1 MCLTRI
7 YVRRRRDGRLMR
19 FNSEAL
25 LREYRRA
32 ERETGRS
39 LPVIDRDEFRLFRQ
53 QTYDE
58 PKWIA
63 STRYQGMSLMA
74 ECN

>member
-39 LPVIDRDEFRLFRQ
+39 LPVIDRDEFRLFRE
-53 QTYDE
+53 QTYE
-58 PKWIA
+58 SPTWLR
-63 STRYQGMSLMA
+63 SERYAGMALMA
-74 ECN
+74 EAR